1 MVKKIEGMTLEQRLE
16 NRTFMCESTLSVEQ
30 LLDEAVKAQTAWS
43 NRDKMGV
50 TPEQDSQRTKDDCNW
65 IQRLMMQINRTRPQN
80 FAIISVELL
89 DTDGKPIPA
98 AFVLTG
104 SEAARLAISQFIATM
119 RLAGDSRIWIA
130 GLRMYQVDLNRAAL
144 PDMITQFGLES
155 LLHID
160 WVSVRDFYNNP
171 AQRLQQFLSVVE
183 EAVERCM
190 VKSGYLE
197 TAAEPQWRVEHPELQ
212 EKSMWEIMEQIEYT
226 VDDYQQVDGV
236 ADDEDEDIVEMLTYS
251 KNCCDA
257 VHARFPDERI
267 AVIMF
272 NDHNNLAS
280 CGRRII
286 CCRKR
291 NFEHPD
297 ISGVIMGLSEE
308 MRLHLGLAV
317 FFVPFESKFLEKFC
331 GCIGLDNLLFME
343 NFIHFYTAHDAS
355 VEFGETIFNELQA
368 VLRREI
374 SGSVAE
380 GVISRLGTNNPDP
393 NFDFFRMLGY
403 QE

>member
-1 MVKKIEGMTLEQRLE
+1 MVRMIEKMTPEDRLK
-16 NRTFMCESTLSVEQ
+16 NRTFMCESALSVEQ

-43 NRDKMGV
+43 NRDKRGI
-50 TPEQDSQRTKDDCNW
+50 TSEQDSQRTKDDCHW
-65 IQRLMMQINRTRPQN
+65 IHRLILEINRKRPQN

-89 DTDGKPIPA
+89 HTEGKPNPV

-104 SEAARLAISQFIATM
+104 SEAARLAISQFIAAM
-119 RLAGDSRIWIA
+119 RMAGDSRISIA

-144 PDMITQFGLES
+144 PDMMTQFSVQS
-155 LLHID
+155 LLHIN
-160 WVSVRDFYNNP
+160 WISVRDFNNNP
-171 AQRLQQFLSVVE
+171 AQRFQQFLSVIE
-183 EAVERCM
+183 ETVERCM

-197 TAAEPQWRVEHPELQ
+197 TTTELQWLVRHPELL

-226 VDDYQQVDGV
+226 LDDYKEVEGV
-236 ADDEDEDIVEMLTYS
+236 ANHDDEDMVEMRTYS

-257 VHARFPDERI
+257 IHARFPDERI

-272 NDHNNLAS
+272 NDNNHNAGD
-280 CGRRII
+280 GRRTI
-286 CCRKR
+286 CCRKK
-291 NFEHPD
+291 NFDHPY

-317 FFVPFESKFLEKFC
+317 FFVPFESKFLEKF
-331 GCIGLDNLLFME
+331 DNLLFVE

-380 GVISRLGTNNPDP
+380 GVISSLGTNNPDP